1 MKNGATQALVLALAA
16 VAALGSLLVMASAA
30 SAQDSPISAEVD
42 YNQVSIDEVF
52 TLTVTVTG
60 STSAPEPN
68 LPAMDWAVV
77 ISQSVARQIAN
88 FNNTIVAKEVNHY
101 RLQPT
106 RIGTHTIGPV
116 SVDIGGQ
123 TYETEPI
130 EVEVTQA
137 GTGRS
142 SPRPAPTPFVIPGL
156 SPADEQEAFLVS
168 ASVDDPSPYVGQQVT
183 YTFRYLSSLGF
194 FARPQGYEPPE
205 FTGFWHR
212 QDPFWREVRD
222 IVGTRRYRGMEVNTL
237 VFPAIEGT
245 VTIEPSSI
253 TVPPSVFRSGRTL
266 ETDPVQ
272 LEVRPLP
279 EGGPNDFR
287 GAVGDY
293 SVAARITSG
302 AATANEPLTL
312 ALYITGRGNL
322 ETLPDPALPELSGWR
337 SFDGESSVNTQI
349 TDGEL
354 TGIRTIER
362 VYVPSA
368 PGAFTIPPV
377 PFSFFDPFEEEYRT
391 VMTEPIPLAVAPST
405 GQEAPPLMSDRDE
418 VERLGSDIRHI
429 KPMPGELRPTAT
441 PITNDFAYRLG
452 WAAPLAAI
460 ALAAGLKLY
469 GRRRRDPVVERR
481 RAAYRNA
488 MKAIESAG
496 ASASPADS
504 AGAVLGSYL
513 GDVLGQ
519 VVAGMTRAEL
529 AETLA
534 GHGVDEPLVNRVLD
548 AMSLSEDAKFAPG
561 IDPAGDGLLEEVRR
575 LLADLERQVNP

>member
-1 MKNGATQALVLALAA
+1 MKTGATTGLVLALAA
-16 VAALGSLLVMASAA
+16 VAVLGSVLVMTSPA

-42 YNQVSIDEVF
+42 YNRVSIDEVF

-68 LPAMDWAVV
+68 LPPMDWAVV
-77 ISQSVARQIAN
+77 ISQSLARQIAN
-88 FNNTIVAKEVNHY
+88 YNNTIVSKEVNHY

-106 RIGTHTIGPV
+106 RIGAHTIGPI
-116 SVDIGGQ
+116 SVEMGGQ

-130 EVEVTQA
+130 EVEVTRA

-156 SPADEQEAFLVS
+156 SPAEEQDAFLVS

-212 QDPFWREVRD
+212 QDPFWREASD
-222 IVGTRRYRGMEVNTL
+222 IVGTQRYRGMEVNTL
-237 VFPAIEGT
+237 IFPAIEGN

-253 TVPPSVFRSGRTL
+253 TVPPSVFRRGRTL
-266 ETDPVQ
+266 ETDPVE
-272 LEVRPLP
+272 LEVRSLP
-279 EGGPNDFR
+279 EGGPGDFR

-293 SVAARITSG
+293 NVAARITSG

-312 ALYITGRGNL
+312 AMYITGRGNL
-322 ETLPDPALPELSGWR
+322 EALAAPELPELFGWR
-337 SFDGESSVNTQI
+337 SFDGESSANTQV
-349 TDGEL
+349 TDGDL
-354 TGIRTIER
+354 VGIRTVER

-368 PGAFTIPPV
+368 PGAFTIPPI
-377 PFSFFDPFEEEYRT
+377 PFSFFNPFEEEYRT
-391 VMTEPIPLAVAPST
+391 VMTEPIPLTVAPST

-429 KPMPGELRPTAT
+429 KPVPGDLRPTAA
-441 PITNDFAYRLG
+441 PITGDFAYRLG

-460 ALAAGLKLY
+460 AVAAGLRLY
-469 GRRRRDPVVERR
+469 GRRRRDPVLERR

-488 MKAIESAG
+488 MKAIESHEA
-496 ASASPADS
+496 AASPGDF
-504 AGAVLGSYL
+504 AGAVLATYL

-519 VVAGMTRAEL
+519 AVAGLTRAEL

-534 GHGVDEPLVNRVLD
+534 GRGVDEPLVNRVLD

-561 IDPAGDGLLEEVRR
+561 VDPAGDGLLEEVRR
-575 LLADLERQVNP
+575 LLADLERQVNQ

>member
-1 MKNGATQALVLALAA
+1 MKTGASPALVLALAA
-16 VAALGSLLVMASAA
+16 VTALGSLLVMASPA

-42 YNQVSIDEVF
+42 YSQVSIDEVF

-60 STSAPEPN
+60 TMNAPHVE
-68 LPAMDWAVV
+68 LPPIDWATIQGPSLWSHLAVV
-77 ISQSVARQIAN
+77 
-88 FNNTIVAKEVNHY
+88 NNVTAAQTSYYFTLDPNE
-101 RLQPT
+101 T
-106 RIGTHTIGPV
+106 GTHSIGPI
-116 SVDIGGQ
+116 SVEIGGR

-130 EVEVTQA
+130 EVEVTRA
-137 GTGRS
+137 GTGRTA
-142 SPRPAPTPFVIPGL
+142 PRPAPTPFVIPGL
-156 SPADEQEAFLVS
+156 SPADEQDAFLVS
-168 ASVDDPSPYVGQQVT
+168 ASVDDPSPYVGQQIT

-212 QDPFWREVRD
+212 QDPFWREASD

-237 VFPAIEGT
+237 IFPAVEGT
-245 VTIEPSSI
+245 VTIEPASI
-253 TVPPSVFRSGRTL
+253 TVPPRRGRTL
-266 ETDPVQ
+266 ETDPVE

-279 EGGPNDFR
+279 EGGPDDFR

-293 SVAARITSG
+293 QVSARITSG
-302 AATANEPLTL
+302 EARANEPLTL

-322 ETLPDPALPELSGWR
+322 ETLPEPALPELPGWR

-349 TDGEL
+349 TNGEL
-354 TGIRTIER
+354 VGIRTFER

-368 PGAFTIPPV
+368 PGAFTIPPI
-377 PFSFFDPFEEEYRT
+377 PFSFFDPFGEEYRT
-391 VMTEPIPLAVAPST
+391 VMTEPILLSVAPAT
-405 GQEAPPLMSDRDE
+405 GQEAPPLLSDRDE

-429 KPMPGELRPTAT
+429 KPVPGELRPAAT
-441 PITNDFAYRLG
+441 PITGDFAYRLG

-460 ALAAGLKLY
+460 AAAAGLKLY
-469 GRRRRDPVVERR
+469 GRRRRDPVMERR

-488 MKAIESAG
+488 MKAIESPG
-496 ASASPADS
+496 ASASPAGA
-504 AGAVLGSYL
+504 AGAALGAYL

-519 VVAGMTRAEL
+519 AVAGMTRSEL

-534 GHGVDEPLVNRVLD
+534 GHGVDESLVNRVLD

-561 IDPAGDGLLEEVRR
+561 IDPSGEGLLEEVRQ
-575 LLADLERQVNP
+575 LLADLERQVNS